1 MVSVDIQDMFQEKV
15 SNKASGQRFTPQ
27 TQRAHSFEDRHRK
40 KIREKKKKSKEA
52 RGGED
57 PRDNF
62 SDYNSVL
69 NSKFLSKRE

>member
-40 KIREKKKKSKEA
+40 KIREKKKKVRKPEEEKTLETTS
-52 RGGED
+52 
-57 PRDNF
+57 PITT
-62 SDYNSVL
+62 VC
-69 NSKFLSKRE
+69 

>member
-40 KIREKKKKSKEA
+40 KIREKKKKVRKPEEKTLETTS
-52 RGGED
+52 
-57 PRDNF
+57 PITT
-62 SDYNSVL
+62 VC
-69 NSKFLSKRE
+69 